1 MRNLRAPPEANFFH
15 APPPCGGARPSLSKL
30 QFGSSISYHVPIDDA
45 STLQGKMQT
54 TIAIIED
61 NRDFLRRYAAMV
73 DAAADMRLVGTAT
86 NGRDGL
92 AMLERSRA
100 DVYLIDLGLPD
111 MDGVDVIRQAVRRHP
126 ACDAVVVSVFG
137 DDAHILASIEAGASG
152 YLLKDSSP
160 ADMLDGIR
168 TLRDGG
174 APVSPV
180 IARKILQRL
189 QGRPPGAGDASPAR
203 SLLTGR
209 EMEVLRALAKGLTFI
224 EIGVLYEISP
234 HTVAR
239 HVKNIYKKLAVHSRG
254 EAVYEATALGWL

>member
-1 MRNLRAPPEANFFH
+1 LQ
-15 APPPCGGARPSLSKL
+15 LST
-30 QFGSSISYHVPIDDA
+30 SISYHVFSRYA
-45 STLQGKMQT
+45 STLQNKMPT

-61 NRDFLRRYAAMV
+61 NRDFLRHYAAMV
-73 DAAADMRLVGTAT
+73 EAAPDMRLVGTAA

-111 MDGVDVIRQAVRRHP
+111 INGVDLIRQAVRRHP
-126 ACDAVVVSVFG
+126 DCDAVVISVFG
-137 DDAHILASIEAGASG
+137 DDAHILSSIEAGATG
-152 YLLKDSSP
+152 YLLKDSTA

-189 QGRPPGAGDASPAR
+189 QGRAPGAPPGRADPQAR
-203 SLLTGR
+203 GLLTDR
-209 EMEVLRALAKGLTFI
+209 EVEVLRTLAKGLTFI
-224 EIGVLYEISP
+224 EIGELHEISP

-239 HVKNIYKKLAVHSRG
+239 HVKNIFKNLAVHSRG
-254 EAVYEATALGWL
+254 EAVLEATALGLL